1 MSFKIERFESMISF
15 KKRMFQLVQKPKIS
29 FDLSTNP
36 GGQPGVQ
43 PVFWA
48 EQTSRNKA
56 TPRNISATTNKQKN
70 L

>member
-1 MSFKIERFESMISF
+1 
-15 KKRMFQLVQKPKIS
+15 MFQLVQKPKIS
-29 FDLSTNP
+29 FDLSANP